1 LEELSPNKTAYELFG
16 HLQPGDKIAI
26 TTRFNY
32 PKYTQQYVD
41 ALESRGLVVRLV
53 TNQTAFQDFCF
64 LTQAQKELVGMVRST
79 FLVWAGLLGRA
90 QRVRMYSVESPMTI
104 RVSKQK
110 NRTIFRSHKWINP
123 ILQSKISFEL
133 HTSEDMDELRRK
145 RRERIRLEKL
155 QAASEQRQATTRLE
169 TKGV

>member
-26 TTRFNY
+26 TTRFND
-32 PKYTQQYVD
+32 PKYTLQYVE

-53 TNQTAFQDFCF
+53 TNQTSYKDFCF
-64 LTQAQKELVGMVRST
+64 LAHAQKELVGMVRST
-79 FLVWAGLLGRA
+79 FLVWAGLLGTA

-110 NRTIFRSHKWINP
+110 NRSILRSHNWAHP
-123 ILQSKISFEL
+123 IFL
-133 HTSEDMDELRRK
+133 
-145 RRERIRLEKL
+145 
-155 QAASEQRQATTRLE
+155 
-169 TKGV
+169 